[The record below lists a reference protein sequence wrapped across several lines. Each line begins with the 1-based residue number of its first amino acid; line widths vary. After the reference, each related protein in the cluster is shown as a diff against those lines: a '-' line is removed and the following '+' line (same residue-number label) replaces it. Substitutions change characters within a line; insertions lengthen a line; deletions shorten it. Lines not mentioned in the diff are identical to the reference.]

1 MWTKQRTRQGDTLAT
16 LARDYGTTVEKIVA
30 ANGVC
35 PPSQHSDRY
44 LSQQAQAYML
54 PTNLPRRTLSKLVL
68 ERDIQKWVRS
78 IGGDCEDIREGSQT
92 QAARLL
98 ACAPGHYCRFTSDTS
113 VVLPARKRLATLA
126 GLGAVSVMD
135 TVAYLNSVKQW
146 AKDFGD
152 YVVNNANTNEDTVDS
167 WRDGFVAGMN
177 GRINVATRSDSSGIP
192 AFVRDPSLI
201 QRVADFA
208 ASKANEAKQFNRSL
222 SERLSAMVADVQA
235 GVASAMRSAAAAIS
249 PGTAPPPASPAAQTA
264 AAPTGSDILAPVRAG
279 TATVKRGQKGAAV
292 SAVQSLLTQ
301 KLPKAKIPTGFLVDA
316 DFGQKTESAVKNF
329 QTGANLAAN
338 GVVDRTT
345 LTALEAAASV
355 STAMAP
361 TAGRSGSRAGGAG
374 GSFIPT
380 STTLADVRSGKTLSR
395 PQSGAGVREAQ
406 ALLSAKG
413 FRGADGKM
421 LGVDSLFGPNTEFAV
436 KTAQTRAALPTTGIL
451 DRDTLLAIESDFAR
465 VGAPGVQAQTLG
477 KDNTM
482 LYVGVAAV
490 AALVA
495 AAAVKKRKR
504 AA

>member
-1 MWTKQRTRQGDTLAT
+1 MWTKQRTRQGDTLST

-35 PPSQHSDRY
+35 PPSQHTDRY

-54 PTNLPRRTLSKLVL
+54 PTNMPRRMLSKLVL

-92 QAARLL
+92 QTTRLMS
-98 ACAPGHYCRFTSDTS
+98 CPPGHYCRFTSDTS

-135 TVAYLNSVKQW
+135 TVAYLNSIKQW

-152 YVVNNANTNEDTVDS
+152 LVVNNANTNEDNVDS
-167 WRDGFVAGMN
+167 WRDGFIAGMN
-177 GRINVATRSDSSGIP
+177 GKINVATRPDSSGVP

-201 QRVADFA
+201 QKVADFA

-222 SERLSAMVADVQA
+222 ADRLSALVDEVQA
-235 GVASAMRSAAAAIS
+235 GVASAMRSAADAIS

-264 AAPTGSDILAPVRAG
+264 AASSAGSDILSPVRAG

-292 SAVQSLLTQ
+292 IAVQTLLTQ

-316 DFGQKTESAVKNF
+316 DFGQRTENAVKNF

-338 GVVDRTT
+338 GVVDKTT
-345 LTALEAAASV
+345 LRALEAAPSV
-355 STAMAP
+355 NAAMAP
-361 TAGRSGSRAGGAG
+361 STGRSGGGGG

-406 ALLSAKG
+406 ALLRAKG

-436 KTAQTRAALPTTGIL
+436 KAAQTRAGLPTSGVL

-465 VGAPGVQAQTLG
+465 VGAPGVQAQSLG
-477 KDNTM
+477 KSNTM

-490 AALVA
+490 ALLA
-495 AAAVKKRKR
+495 AAAVAKKRKR

>member
-1 MWTKQRTRQGDTLAT
+1 MWTKQRTRQGDTLST
-16 LARDYGTTVEKIVA
+16 LARDYGTTIEKIVA

-54 PTNLPRRTLSKLVL
+54 PTSLPRKTLSKLVL
-68 ERDIQKWVRS
+68 ERDVQKWVRS

-92 QAARLL
+92 QTMRLMT
-98 ACAPGHYCRFTSDTS
+98 CPPGHYCRFTSDTS

-152 YVVNNANTNEDTVDS
+152 FVVNNANTNEENVDS
-167 WRDGFVAGMN
+167 WRDGFIAGMN
-177 GRINVATRSDSSGIP
+177 GKINVATRADSSGVP

-201 QRVADFA
+201 QKVADFA

-222 SERLSAMVADVQA
+222 ADRLSAMVAEVQA
-235 GVASAMRSAAAAIS
+235 GVASAIRSAADAIS
-249 PGTAPPPASPAAQTA
+249 PGTAPTPAAKTA
-264 AAPTGSDILAPVRAG
+264 AAPSAGSDILSPVRAG

-301 KLPKAKIPTGFLVDA
+301 KLPKAKIPSGFLVDG
-316 DFGQKTESAVKNF
+316 DFGPRSENAVKNF

-338 GVVDRTT
+338 GVVDKTT
-345 LTALEAAASV
+345 LRALEAAPSV
-355 STAMAP
+355 NAAMAP
-361 TAGRSGSRAGGAG
+361 STGRSGGGG

-380 STTLADVRSGKTLSR
+380 STTLADVRNGKTLSR
-395 PQSGAGVREAQ
+395 PQSGAGVRDAQ
-406 ALLSAKG
+406 ALLNAKSI
-413 FRGADGKM
+413 RGSDGKA
-421 LGVDSLFGPNTEFAV
+421 LLVDSLFGPMTESAV
-436 KTAQTRAALPTTGIL
+436 KAAQTRAGLPTSGVL

-482 LYVGVAAV
+482 LYVGAGAV
-490 AALVA
+490 ALLVV